1 MAQLGQAYD
10 LDRFQ
15 PRETRLVALK
25 NTKKVQEDTRRRT
38 RRQSLLNVFV
48 YLLLGLVTLTLAGYF
63 ITCNVLTT
71 EMNKQLADGQAE
83 YSALQSEEVRL
94 KSELAAL
101 TSAEQVNQYVL
112 EHGLTPVSS
121 NQIYYIESKQQD
133 QVSLPSEGNSWFAKA
148 WGALVNFFG

>member
-15 PRETRLVALK
+15 PREARLVALK
-25 NTKKVQEDTRRRT
+25 NTKKVQEDQLRRT
-38 RRQSLLNVFV
+38 RRQSFLNVFV
-48 YLLLGLVTLTLAGYF
+48 YLLMGAAILLLAGYF

-71 EMNKQLADGQAE
+71 ELNKELADGRAT

-101 TSAEQVNQYVL
+101 TSAEQVNRYVL
-112 EHGLTPVSS
+112 ENGLTPLSN
-121 NQIYYIESKQQD
+121 NQIFYIEAKQQD
-133 QVSLPSEGNSWFAKA
+133 QVSLPSEGNSWFSKA
-148 WGALVNFFG
+148 WTALSDFFS

>member
-10 LDRFQ
+10 LERFQ
-15 PRETRLVALK
+15 PRENRLVALK
-25 NTKKVQEDTRRRT
+25 NTKKVQEDAQRRS
-38 RRQSLLNVFV
+38 RRQSVLNVIV
-48 YLLLGLVTLTLAGYF
+48 YLIAGVIILGFVGYF

-71 EMNKQLADGQAE
+71 ELNKKLADGRAT

-112 EHGLTPVSS
+112 ENGLTPVSS
-121 NQIYYIESKQQD
+121 NQIYYIETNQED
-133 QVSLPSEGNSWFAKA
+133 QVSLPSQSNSWFGKA
-148 WGALVNFFG
+148 WSALVDFFS

>member
-10 LDRFQ
+10 LERFQ
-15 PRETRLVALK
+15 PRENRLVALK
-25 NTKKVQEDTRRRT
+25 NTKKAQEDAQRRT
-38 RRQSLLNVFV
+38 RRQSFLNVVV
-48 YLLLGLVTLTLAGYF
+48 YLVLGLVALALVGYF

-71 EMNKQLADGQAE
+71 ELNKKLADGRAT

-112 EHGLTPVSS
+112 ENGLTPVSS
-121 NQIYYIESKQQD
+121 NQIYYIEAKCED
-133 QVSLPSEGNSWFAKA
+133 QVCLPSQGDSWFGKA
-148 WGALVNFFG
+148 WGALVDFFS